1 MVLIFYYKILL
12 FGLMIFG
19 RVIKKYWESFYTYI
33 KKKNMNKMLV
43 KLKSL
48 IYHKCIK
55 LNIIKEKNQKKIH
68 RRYIP
73 KLLCRVPKGIV
84 SKLVSKFNN
93 YDWHYNYDLIKLRR
107 DLKIRIHARSE
118 LCETLNILSSALIVH
133 CNLNLYSEYLFE
145 IKVPF
150 EIIASSMNMLHIY
163 DNGRKSYDPPLHALR
178 VLEKLKYL
186 IILRAKDTDTGH
198 YKPLRIWLTKNFF
211 ISRGITLKR
220 LRFYL
225 HKYEN
230 WIIRN
235 NLTSN
240 FLYYRKKH
248 LSKMRIIGIDLIK
261 YPSLRNL
268 LIKIKKN
275 ILGEKFILKINN
287 NIKFYSNNFK
297 NRKNFVTKEFFNN
310 NIKNIENKKSNFWY
324 CKFVHW
330 SYTKMPYQ
338 VLLLEN
344 SLRKEFPGLIRVDP
358 EKYYKILLKRGHKL

>member
-1 MVLIFYYKILL
+1 
-12 FGLMIFG
+12 
-19 RVIKKYWESFYTYI
+19 
-33 KKKNMNKMLV
+33 MNKMLV

-48 IYHKCIK
+48 VYHKCIK

-68 RRYIP
+68 RRYNP
-73 KLLCRVPKGIV
+73 RLLCRIPQGIV
-84 SKLVSKFNN
+84 SKLVTKVKDH
-93 YDWHYNYDLIKLRR
+93 DWHYNYDLIKLRR
-107 DLKIRIHARSE
+107 DAKIRIHARSE
-118 LCETLNILSSALIVH
+118 LCETLNVLSSALIVY

-186 IILRAKDTDTGH
+186 IILRAKNTDTGH

-240 FLYYRKKH
+240 FLSHRNKH

-287 NIKFYSNNFK
+287 NIKFYSNNIKRNNVFI
-297 NRKNFVTKEFFNN
+297 KEKSFS
-310 NIKNIENKKSNFWY
+310 NKKVFNKNKISNFWY
-324 CKFVHW
+324 CKFIHW

-344 SLRKEFPGLIRVDP
+344 SLRKENPGLINVDP
-358 EKYYKILLKRGHKL
+358 EKYYKTLLKRGQKL

>member
-1 MVLIFYYKILL
+1 MLI
-12 FGLMIFG
+12 
-19 RVIKKYWESFYTYI
+19 
-33 KKKNMNKMLV
+33 

-55 LNIIKEKNQKKIH
+55 LNIIKEKTQKKIH
-68 RRYIP
+68 RRYNP

-84 SKLVSKFNN
+84 SKLVSKVKNH
-93 YDWHYNYDLIKLRR
+93 DWHYNYDLIKLRR

-118 LCETLNILSSALIVH
+118 LCETLNILSSVLIVY

-150 EIIASSMNMLHIY
+150 EVIASSMNMLHIY
-163 DNGRKSYDPPLHALR
+163 SNGRKSYDPPLHALR

-186 IILRAKDTDTGH
+186 IVLRAKDTDTGH
-198 YKPLRIWLTKNFF
+198 NKPLRIWLTKNFF

-225 HKYEN
+225 YKYEN

-235 NLTSN
+235 NLTNN
-240 FLYYRKKH
+240 FLSYRNKH
-248 LSKMRIIGIDLIK
+248 LLKMRIIGIDLLK

-275 ILGEKFILKINN
+275 ILGDKFIHKINN
-287 NIKFYSNNFK
+287 NIKFYSNNV
-297 NRKNFVTKEFFNN
+297 RKN
-310 NIKNIENKKSNFWY
+310 NISLKRKKIFSKKNIVNKSKSSDFWY

-330 SYTKMPYQ
+330 SYTQMPYQ
-338 VLLLEN
+338 ILLLEN
-344 SLRKEFPGLIRVDP
+344 SLRKECPGLISVDP
-358 EKYYKILLKRGHKL
+358 EKYYKTLLKRGQKLS